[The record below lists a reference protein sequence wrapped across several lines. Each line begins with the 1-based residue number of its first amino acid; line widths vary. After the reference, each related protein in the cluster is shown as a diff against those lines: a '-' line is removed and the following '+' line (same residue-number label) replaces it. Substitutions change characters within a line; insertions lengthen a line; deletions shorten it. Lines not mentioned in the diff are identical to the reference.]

1 MVNSE
6 PTEKKEYGA
15 GQSRINLTDNG
26 DVTVCT
32 TTGRK
37 TSNNIM
43 SVFGI

>member
-26 DVTVCT
+26 DVMYHNW
-32 TTGRK
+32 K
-37 TSNNIM
+37 KN
-43 SVFGI
+43 